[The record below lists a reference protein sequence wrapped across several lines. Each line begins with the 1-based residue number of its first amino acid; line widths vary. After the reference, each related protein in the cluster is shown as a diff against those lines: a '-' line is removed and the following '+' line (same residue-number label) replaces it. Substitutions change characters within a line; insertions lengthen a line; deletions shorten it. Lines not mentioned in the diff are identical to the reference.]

1 MDWQELPDLNLT
13 DEQRRR
19 NEEEVTKFVE
29 EHDRNV
35 ARRISALRKA
45 GYSDDEIE
53 NLFAF

>member
-19 NEEEVTKFVE
+19 NQEEVTKFVE

-35 ARRISALRKA
+35 ARRIRALRKA

>member
-1 MDWQELPDLNLT
+1 MDWQELPDLNLS
-13 DEQRRR
+13 DEQRRK
-19 NEEEVTKFVE
+19 NQEEVTKFVE

-35 ARRISALRKA
+35 ARRIRALRKA